1 MPDTPNQLILLRNDR
16 NIVHL
21 VLATLG
27 YTLSL
32 WLLYKLVLHHTNTVE
47 SIKRLGGIIIII
59 GVALRLSLIKETII
73 DIEKQRYRQGFG
85 LGTWV
90 FSKWR
95 HLPSIEYISVFKQA
109 LSDGNHQYQ
118 INLWYQKSKR
128 ITAFECLDKEKAITI
143 TQTLAHNFQLDW
155 LDATSPKKIWHKNA
169 QID

>member
-1 MPDTPNQLILLRNDR
+1 
-16 NIVHL
+16 
-21 VLATLG
+21 LAALG

-47 SIKRLGGIIIII
+47 NIKSLGGIIIII

-73 DIEKQRYRQGFG
+73 DTEKQRYRQGFG

-118 INLWYQKSKR
+118 INLWYQKSER
-128 ITAFECLDKEKAITI
+128 IIAFECLEKEKAITI
-143 TQTLAHNFQLDW
+143 TQTLAHDIQLDW
-155 LDATSPKKIWHKNA
+155 LDATSPKKVWHKNA
-169 QID
+169 PTH